1 MAPSRHPE
9 PDLLIDHAAGR
20 LAAGQALV
28 ISAHLGVCAACR
40 SDVRMAEAV
49 GGVLLDDL
57 APVAM
62 AADAMALALGRIER
76 PVAAALAT
84 PARADWIAAPQ
95 AALYAARHRRRWAAP
110 GVWVAPISKGP
121 ARLRTYLLGIGAGIS
136 VPRHTHRG
144 AEMICVLK
152 GAFHD
157 GADVYGPGDFAF
169 SDTDVEHKPMI
180 PPSGDCVC
188 LVAVEG
194 ALIPRDWVGRLFQPL
209 VGI

>member
-1 MAPSRHPE
+1 MTPSHHPD
-9 PDLLIDHAAGR
+9 PDLLIDCAAGR
-20 LAAGQALV
+20 LAAGQRLV

-40 SDVRMAEAV
+40 PDVRMVEAV
-49 GGVLLDDL
+49 GGVLLDAL
-57 APVAM
+57 VPVAM
-62 AADAMALALGRIER
+62 TPDATALALARIER
-76 PVAAALAT
+76 PFAMAHVV

-95 AALYAARHRRRWAAP
+95 AALYAVRHRRRWAAP
-110 GVWVAPISKGP
+110 GVWVAPISRGP
-121 ARLRTYLLGIGAGIS
+121 QHLRTYLLGIGAGIS

-144 AEMICVLK
+144 AEMMCVLK

-157 GADVYGPGDFAF
+157 GADVYGPGDFAYG
-169 SDTDVEHKPMI
+169 DTAIEHKPMI
-180 PPSGDCVC
+180 PPDRDCVC